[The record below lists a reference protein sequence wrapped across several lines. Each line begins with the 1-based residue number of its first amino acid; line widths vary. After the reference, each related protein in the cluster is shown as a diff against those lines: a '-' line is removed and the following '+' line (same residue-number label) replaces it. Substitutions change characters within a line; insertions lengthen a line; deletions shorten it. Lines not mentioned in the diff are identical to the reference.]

1 MIAAGF
7 THTRQL
13 FADTVLAVIAA
24 PNDAL
29 FCQLPRCPAVIKA
42 GADVLE
48 SRR

>member
-24 PNDAL
+24 PNDA
-29 FCQLPRCPAVIKA
+29 AVSEIKSLGGNA
-42 GADVLE
+42 IVVQGFNGKQ
-48 SRR
+48 